1 MKRIMVLS
9 IIVCALCAP
18 AVWSAKN
25 QPNNQASNQQVKFG
39 FSSVGFGVGIV
50 DPEDVDVTAGFSF
63 FGDFAEIRPNVNLEM
78 FLGYWQQ
85 SEDVWD
91 GGDVTLRDFTIM
103 PRCKYMF
110 DLQSPTVTPFAGAG
124 LGFHIVSAGIDV
136 PTMEYGGGVI
146 IPGYSE
152 DETELKLGLDLGGG
166 LLFNVKDSMA
176 IQTDAWYSMVS
187 DVSHLAL
194 RVGLVFKLGR

>member
-25 QPNNQASNQQVKFG
+25 QATNQPVRFG
-39 FSSVGFGVGIV
+39 FSSVGFGVGMV
-50 DPEDVDVTAGFSF
+50 DPDDVDATVGFSF
-63 FGDFAEIRPNVNLEM
+63 FGDVAQIRPNLNLEM

-85 SEDVWD
+85 SEDVWE

-110 DLQSPTVTPFAGAG
+110 DLQSPSVTPFAGGG

-152 DETELKLGLDLGGG
+152 NETELKLGLDLGGG